1 MNQTIKDVRKSCQE
15 NVNQLGQAYCAMYD
29 EIEKKLRRDVH
40 AGEALESALLD
51 FSSMLLEAE
60 AAGLRKDEIFPDG
73 LDRFYE
79 ELTEALPLIT
89 KEDRK
94 RKKKLVSMSAV
105 AIIVA
110 VVLCW
115 FGSKWIKMSLN
126 TYVEG
131 QDHPYMYQSL
141 IGGRTVS
148 YAKGEKDYY
157 FQRGKYLYRF
167 DPDTKKV
174 SPLCTREDCLH
185 SRQPDPIQ
193 YDICNANVVGDDFDK
208 LNVAYWDG
216 YVYYINH
223 HKNGYYTLNRVKE
236 DGSEAETVKKWTH
249 CTMDCWRW
257 IIHRGYL
264 YFMRSEDVKDEYGSS
279 EEEIYIKRMSLKD
292 PEKEEI
298 LYRIEDDGPNMM
310 FLQTVTAY
318 GNQVYFMIFGGSSDD
333 RCAMAGLY
341 RYDLSKKEMKE
352 IVLPEE
358 YDMYML
364 SQITFLQ
371 DQLVIMAATYKNQT
385 ETTDNCFVSDLD
397 GKNMRV
403 YSKQEFE
410 FIHGDGKYLYCMEIP
425 DEGEEGHGT
434 AIFHICD
441 IRENNIDSM
450 SVDVSYIAGGSL
462 SDYSNISLGDEDGMF
477 WIISSHERKMWDIYW
492 IDKDQIGSWKGKK
505 LELEP
510 VDQLRYGYAYV
521 KYLTGNSDES

>member
-1 MNQTIKDVRKSCQE
+1 MNQAMKEIRKFCQD
-15 NVNQLGQAYCAMYD
+15 NVNQLGQTYRAMYD
-29 EIEKKLRRDVH
+29 DIEKKLRRDVH
-40 AGEALESALLD
+40 AGEAQESALLD

-60 AAGLRKDEIFPDG
+60 GAGLTKDEIFPDG
-73 LDRFYE
+73 LDCFYE
-79 ELTEALPLIT
+79 ELTEALPVVT

-94 RKKKLVSMSAV
+94 RKNKRRGLLVIVAGLAV
-105 AIIVA
+105 AALII
-110 VVLCW
+110 
-115 FGSKWIKMSLN
+115 GSKWVKMHSN

-141 IGGRTVS
+141 IGGMTVS

-167 DPDTKKV
+167 DSDAKKV

-185 SRQPDPIQ
+185 SRQPDELQ
-193 YDICNANVVGDDFDK
+193 YDICNANVIGDDFDK

-223 HKNGYYTLNRVKE
+223 HKKGYYTLNRVKE

-264 YFMRSEDVKDEYGSS
+264 YFMRSENVKDEYGRS
-279 EEEIYIKRMSLKD
+279 EEEIYVKRMSLKD

-298 LYRIEDDGPNMM
+298 LYRIEDDGSNMM
-310 FLQTVTAY
+310 YLQMVTAY
-318 GNQVYFMIFGGSSDD
+318 GNQVYFMILGGSSDD

-341 RYDLSKKEMKE
+341 RYDLNEKEMKE

-385 ETTDNCFVSDLD
+385 ETMDYCFVSDLD
-397 GKNMRV
+397 GRNMRV
-403 YSKQEFE
+403 LSNQEFGY
-410 FIHGDGKYLYCMEIP
+410 IHGDGKYLYGMETP
-425 DEGEEGHGT
+425 DDGEEGHGT
-434 AIFHICD
+434 AIFHIYD
-441 IRENNIDSM
+441 IRGNHIDSM
-450 SVDVSYIAGGSL
+450 SVDVSYIVGDSL
-462 SDYSNISLGDEDGMF
+462 SDYANISLGDKDGMF
-477 WIISSHERKMWDIYW
+477 WIISSNERKMWDIYW

-505 LELEP
+505 LELEK
-510 VDQLRYGYAYV
+510 VDQFRYGYAYV
-521 KYLTGNSDES
+521 RHLTGNAEE